1 MSSDHQ
7 RSRLAWCQG
16 ASIPPEPMKHS
27 PVSENHVRKRL
38 VYEKTFL
45 THFPEDIFL
54 FRPIRQNVWSPF
66 IVIVHYFHIF
76 RFPGCKFP
84 IIPSYFPLILKF
96 PLFQIP
102 PIFHM
107 FLHLIFVLIEFFYIS
122 FPFKLT
128 KTFVSHKIKKCSPLK
143 WEWWRFLLHFPMPI
157 GWTPLVMSSDLCKEV
172 T

>member
-1 MSSDHQ
+1 MVTSKTVSTDHNSFLFSSCPLITSVVDW
-7 RSRLAWCQG
+7 RDVKGRPSPLSLW
-16 ASIPPEPMKHS
+16 SIP

-96 PLFQIP
+96 S
-102 PIFHM
+102 PISNSPYFSYVLTLN
-107 FLHLIFVLIEFFYIS
+107 FRPNWIFFI
-122 FPFKLT
+122 FP
-128 KTFVSHKIKKCSPLK
+128 SPLNWQK
-143 WEWWRFLLHFPMPI
+143 HLFPI
-157 GWTPLVMSSDLCKEV
+157 K
-172 T
+172 